1 MLLEVIR
8 DGGPRTFRLVGELD
22 LSSLPGLEEEMKPV
36 LEDAGDLLLDL
47 SDLEFMDS
55 SGVGFLVRASQ
66 ALEGRG
72 RVVLISPGPMVQR
85 LLDLTRI
92 ADGGSNLEVRPSQAR

>member
-1 MLLEVIR
+1 MLLEVIL

-22 LSSLPGLEEEMKPV
+22 LSSLPGLEEALGPV
-36 LEDAGDLLLDL
+36 LVENGDLLLDL
-47 SDLEFMDS
+47 SELAFMDS

-66 ALEGRG
+66 ALAGRG
-72 RVVLISPGPMVQR
+72 QVVLLSPGPMVQR

-92 ADGGSNLEVRPSQAR
+92 ADGRGNLQVRSAPTV

>member
-22 LSSLPGLEEEMKPV
+22 LSSLPGLEQAMKPV
-36 LEDAGDLLLDL
+36 LADAGDLLLDL
-47 SDLEFMDS
+47 SELAFMDS

-66 ALEGRG
+66 ALQDRG

-85 LLDLTRI
+85 LLELTRI
-92 ADGGSNLEVRPSQAR
+92 AEGRGNLEVRSGPVE